1 MAVKALKRVK
11 TSAGRQRDD
20 GVAELNGRQGIETLA
35 MARVLQMLALRVMAD
50 L

>member
-1 MAVKALKRVK
+1 MAVKALKLEFVLDRVS
-11 TSAGRQRDD
+11 TSTS
-20 GVAELNGRQGIETLA
+20 VAELNGRQGIETLA

>member
-1 MAVKALKRVK
+1 MPPTGA
-11 TSAGRQRDD
+11 
-20 GVAELNGRQGIETLA
+20 VAELNGRQGIETLA